1 MEAFPVA
8 MKVGEG
14 GSLAAVGGE
23 ERREGDRGR
32 WREGEIC

>member
-1 MEAFPVA
+1 MEAFPSAV
-8 MKVGEG
+8 KVGEG

-23 ERREGDRGR
+23 ERRGGSRGR

>member
-1 MEAFPVA
+1 MEAFPAAVE
-8 MKVGEG
+8 VGEG

-23 ERREGDRGR
+23 ERRGGGRGR